1 MIYVGVFVRLLIFTS
16 WGGESIWWAGESWSF
31 GALERS
37 VRGRGRKAHLSATQ
51 YSCLYFLF
59 PNSS

>member
-31 GALERS
+31 GAFMEERTS
-37 VRGRGRKAHLSATQ
+37 VMSW
-51 YSCLYFLF
+51 Y
-59 PNSS
+59 